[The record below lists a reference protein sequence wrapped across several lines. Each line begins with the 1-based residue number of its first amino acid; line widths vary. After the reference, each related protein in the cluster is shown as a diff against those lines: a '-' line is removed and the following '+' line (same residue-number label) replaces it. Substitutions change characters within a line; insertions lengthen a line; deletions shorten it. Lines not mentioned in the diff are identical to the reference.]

1 MNYLWYMQQLDP
13 HSLFSLF
20 EKGDEEV
27 YKEHGVENTLNN
39 PYVLL
44 NMVTRGIDNYAV
56 MDMLYMKNNPTQY
69 KRVRPSVKYKY
80 FNKLYGYLERLDL
93 KAIEGKLYT
102 IGDSY
107 DVPNLILRLDDLRIF
122 FEEYEQYERCGLIKK
137 TIDVLYEKT
146 VQEIIVD
153 KLFV

>member
-44 NMVTRGIDNYAV
+44 NMVTRGMDNYAV
-56 MDMLYMKNNPTQY
+56 MDMLYMKNKPEEY
-69 KRVRPSVKYKY
+69 KNVRQNVKYKY
-80 FNKLYGYLERLDL
+80 YVRLYAYLERLDVNSTL
-93 KAIEGKLYT
+93 TGIYK
-102 IGDSY
+102 IGESY
-107 DVPNLILRLDDLRIF
+107 DLPNLIIRLDDLRLF
-122 FEEYEQYERCGLIKK
+122 FEKYEEYERCNVIKS
-137 TIDVLYEKT
+137 TINMLYEQSIQR
-146 VQEIIVD
+146 VSDE
-153 KLFV
+153 KLLI